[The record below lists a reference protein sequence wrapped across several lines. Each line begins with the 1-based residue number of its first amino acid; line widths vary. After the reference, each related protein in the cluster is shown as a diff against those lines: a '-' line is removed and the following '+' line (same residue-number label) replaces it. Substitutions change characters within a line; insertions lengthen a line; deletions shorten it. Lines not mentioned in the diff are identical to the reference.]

1 MSSSQII
8 TEIENSQLKE
18 TVPQFNVG
26 DTVVVSTAVIEGK
39 KRRIQKFEGT
49 VVKTTGTRIR
59 ESFTV
64 RRIIDKIGVEKT
76 FLLHSPLVE
85 SVTVIRQGVARRARL
100 NYLRDRVGA
109 KANRMK
115 AKEVHTSNS

>member
-8 TEIENSQLKE
+8 EQIENAQIKE
-18 TVPQFNVG
+18 NTPQFSVG
-26 DTVVVSTAVIEGK
+26 DTVVVSTAIIEGK

-49 VVKTTGTRIR
+49 VVKKTGKRVR

-64 RRIIDKIGVEKT
+64 RRVIDKIGVEKT

-85 SVTVIRQGVARRARL
+85 DVSIVKRGVARRARL
-100 NYLRDRVGA
+100 NYLRGRVGA

-115 AKEVHTSNS
+115 TKETKVKTS

>member
-8 TEIENSQLKE
+8 EQIENSQLKE
-18 TVPQFNVG
+18 SVPKFNVG
-26 DTVVVSTAVIEGK
+26 DTVIVSTAIIEGK

-49 VVKTTGTRIR
+49 VVKKTGTRVR

-85 SVTVIRQGVARRARL
+85 GVTIVKEGIARRARL
-100 NYLRDRVGA
+100 NYLRGRVGA

-115 AKEVHTSNS
+115 ARETQTANA

>member
-8 TEIENSQLKE
+8 TDIENSQLKE

-26 DTVVVSTAVIEGK
+26 DTVIVSTAIIEGK

-49 VVKTTGTRIR
+49 VVKTSGTRVR

-64 RRIIDKIGVEKT
+64 RRIIDKVGVEKT

-85 SVTVIRQGVARRARL
+85 NIVVVRRGIARRARL
-100 NYLRDRVGA
+100 HYLRDRVGA

-115 AKEVHTSNS
+115 AKESNTSAS

>member
-8 TEIENSQLKE
+8 EQIENSQLKE
-18 TVPQFNVG
+18 NVPRFNVG
-26 DTVVVSTAVIEGK
+26 DTVVVATAIIEGK
-39 KRRIQKFEGT
+39 KRRVQKFEGT
-49 VVKTTGTRIR
+49 VVKKTGTRIR

-76 FLLHSPLVE
+76 FLLHSPLIE
-85 SVTVIRQGVARRARL
+85 SVLVIKEGIARRARL
-100 NYLRDRVGA
+100 HYLRDRVGA

-115 AKEVHTSNS
+115 AKEKQIIAS